1 MKSAWKMNRPKA
13 KPAVYSTIRSIHI
26 GNPRAAVM
34 TAAVMMPV
42 ASPATQWTVEPT
54 PCFHRGLMNSSC
66 SPGLGSLSAMT

>member
-1 MKSAWKMNRPKA
+1 
-13 KPAVYSTIRSIHI
+13 
-26 GNPRAAVM
+26 M

-66 SPGLGSLSAMT
+66 SPGLGSLSDKT